1 MQHARHRGLMAS
13 ACLVLLVGVLAGCGG
28 GSSSSSGGSGG
39 SGSTTGHQGGT
50 MVLAWNGIG
59 SSIDPAVDY
68 DQNWTLLYMIYD
80 GLLTWKKVGGSDGN
94 TLVPDLA
101 QEIPQATDGGK
112 TYVFHLRPGIT
123 YSDGTAVKA
132 SDFLR
137 AIEREFTVPGPVGSF
152 YQGIVG
158 GDACA
163 KTPKTCDLSKGIVA
177 DDAAGTV
184 TFHLVS
190 PDPDFLQKLALPFG
204 YAVPSNT
211 PDKEVGPSNPLP
223 ATGPYM
229 IDHYTP
235 NQEILLVR
243 NPEFHEW
250 SKDAQPQGYPDKI
263 DIRLSLTSEAEV
275 TMVEHGQADWM
286 YDQPPSDRLNEIA
299 TQYTNQVHLN
309 PVPQVFH
316 MALNT
321 RVAPFD
327 NVKVRQAVNY
337 ATDRAAIIKA
347 WGGPQVATPTCQIL
361 PPDFPGYAAYCPY
374 TTSPGD
380 GKWHG
385 PDMAK
390 AQQLVAESG
399 TKGQKV
405 AVICTPDE
413 ASKAV
418 CLYFV
423 SLLKQ
428 LGYDSSIK
436 VLSAAVEYPYVQDS
450 SNKAQISFS
459 YWYPDYP
466 SGADWFDVVVG
477 CNGFHPNSTASAN
490 LSEFCDP
497 TIQKMTEKAIETS
510 VTDQAA
516 ANQMWTQ
523 VDKAT
528 TDQAPWVSLFLPKHI
543 DFVSSRVGNYIFDP
557 NVLVGGILID
567 QAWAEVALLRCR
579 PSEGSSTRLIRS
591 RTRRPRAGSPGAA
604 RGRWPVTSW
613 CETGWRWRRWRC
625 SWGSWWCRSWGR
637 STPITSPTPTRS
649 PAS

>member
-1 MQHARHRGLMAS
+1 MNQIRRNSWVGA
-13 ACLVLLVGVLAGCGG
+13 ACIALLVGGLTGCGG
-28 GSSSSSGGSGG
+28 GSSTSTGASTGGGG
-39 SGSTTGHQGGT
+39 DHRGGT
-50 MVLAWNGIG
+50 LVLDWNGIG

-68 DQNWTLLYMIYD
+68 DQNWTLLNLVYD
-80 GLLTWKKVGGSDGN
+80 GLVTWKKVGGSAGN

-101 QEIPQATDGGK
+101 TSVPTPTDGGR
-112 TYVFHLRPGIT
+112 TYTFTLRKNIT
-123 YSDGTAVKA
+123 FSNGSAVKA

-152 YQGIVG
+152 YQGIIG

-163 KTPKTCDLSKGIVA
+163 KTPKTCDLSKGIVT

-184 TFHLVS
+184 TFHLTS

-204 YAVPSNT
+204 YAVPANT
-211 PDKEVGPSNPLP
+211 PDKEVGPSSPLP

-243 NPEFHEW
+243 NPHFRQW
-250 SKDAQPQGYPDKI
+250 SKDAQPAGYPDQI
-263 DIRLSLTSEAEV
+263 EIRLSLTTEAEV
-275 TMVEHGQADWM
+275 TQIEQNQADWM
-286 YDQPPSDRLNEIA
+286 YDQPPNDRLNEIA
-299 TQYTNQVHLN
+299 TKYPNQVHLN

-321 RVAPFD
+321 RAAPFD
-327 NVKVRQAVNY
+327 NLKVRQAVNY
-337 ATDRAAIIKA
+337 ATDRSAIVKA
-347 WGGPQVATPTCQIL
+347 WGGPQLATPTCQIL
-361 PPDFPGYAAYCPY
+361 PPDFPGYEPYCPY
-374 TTSPGD
+374 TVNAGD

-385 PDMAK
+385 PDLAK
-390 AQQLVAESG
+390 AEQLIAESG
-399 TKGQKV
+399 TKGQKI

-413 ASKAV
+413 ASKSV

-423 SLLKQ
+423 SLFKQ

-466 SGADWFDVVVG
+466 SGADFFDVVVG
-477 CNGFHPNSTASAN
+477 CHGYHPNSTASAN

-497 TIQKMTEKAIETS
+497 HVQAMTAQAIKTS
-510 VTDQAA
+510 VTNRDA
-516 ANQMWTQ
+516 ANQQWAA

-528 TDQAPWVSLFLPKHI
+528 TDQAPWISLFLPRHI
-543 DFVSSRVGNYIFDP
+543 DFTSSRVGNYIFDP
-557 NVLVGGILID
+557 NVLVGGMLLD
-567 QAWAEVALLRCR
+567 QVWVK
-579 PSEGSSTRLIRS
+579 
-591 RTRRPRAGSPGAA
+591 
-604 RGRWPVTSW
+604 
-613 CETGWRWRRWRC
+613 
-625 SWGSWWCRSWGR
+625 
-637 STPITSPTPTRS
+637 
-649 PAS
+649 

>member
-1 MQHARHRGLMAS
+1 MKHARRHGLMTS

-28 GSSSSSGGSGG
+28 SSSSSSGGSSG
-39 SGSTTGHQGGT
+39 SASTTGHKGGT

-68 DQNWTLLYMIYD
+68 DQNWTLLNLIYD

-112 TYVFHLRPGIT
+112 TYVFHLRPGIM

-235 NQEILLVR
+235 NQVILLVR
-243 NPEFHEW
+243 NPKFHEW

-275 TMVEHGQADWM
+275 TMVEQGQADWM

-299 TQYTNQVHLN
+299 TKYTNQVHLN
-309 PVPQVFH
+309 PVPQVYH
-316 MALNT
+316 MAMNT

-327 NVKVRQAVNY
+327 NVKVRQALNY

-361 PPDFPGYAAYCPY
+361 PPDFPGYEAYCPY
-374 TTSPGD
+374 TTNPGD
-380 GKWHG
+380 GTWHG
-385 PDMAK
+385 ADVAK
-390 AQQLVAESG
+390 AQQLIAESG

-413 ASKAV
+413 ASKAI

-497 TIQKMTEKAIETS
+497 TIQKMTEKAIQTS

-516 ANQMWTQ
+516 ANEQWKA

-543 DFVSSRVGNYIFDP
+543 DFVSARVGNYIFDP

-567 QAWAEVALLRCR
+567 QAWVK
-579 PSEGSSTRLIRS
+579 
-591 RTRRPRAGSPGAA
+591 
-604 RGRWPVTSW
+604 
-613 CETGWRWRRWRC
+613 
-625 SWGSWWCRSWGR
+625 
-637 STPITSPTPTRS
+637 
-649 PAS
+649 

>member
-1 MQHARHRGLMAS
+1 MQVRARRAVAVGV
-13 ACLVLLVGVLAGCGG
+13 CLAALVGILAGCGG
-28 GSSSSSGGSGG
+28 GSSSSSGSSTPAGG
-39 SGSTTGHQGGT
+39 AGGNHMGGT
-50 MVLAWNGIG
+50 MVLDWNGIG

-68 DQNWTLLYMIYD
+68 DQNWTFLWMLYD
-80 GLLTWKKVGGSDGN
+80 GLVTWKKVGGSEGN

-101 QEIPQATDGGK
+101 TSIPAATDGGK
-112 TYVFHLRPGIT
+112 TYAFTLRKGIQF
-123 YSDGTAVKA
+123 SNGTPLKA

-163 KTPKTCDLSKGIVA
+163 KTPKSCDLSKGIVA

-190 PDPDFLQKLALPFG
+190 PDPDFLQKLALPFA
-204 YAVPSNT
+204 YAIPSNT
-211 PDKEVGPSNPLP
+211 PDKEVGPSSPLP
-223 ATGPYM
+223 GTGPYM

-243 NPEFHEW
+243 NPHFKVW
-250 SKDAQPQGYPDKI
+250 SKDAQPQVYPDKMLI
-263 DIRLSLTSEAEV
+263 KLSLSTEAEV
-275 TMVEHGQADWM
+275 TQIEQGQADWM

-299 TQYTNQVHLN
+299 TQYQNQVHLN
-309 PVPQVFH
+309 PVPQVYH

-327 NVKVRQAVNY
+327 NVKVRQALNY

-374 TTSPGD
+374 TTNPGD

-390 AQQLVAESG
+390 AQQLIDQSG
-399 TKGQKV
+399 TKGQKIS
-405 AVICTPDE
+405 VICTPDE
-413 ASKAV
+413 ASKAI

-423 SLLKQ
+423 SLFKQ
-428 LGYDSSIK
+428 LGYASDIK

-497 TIQKMTEKAIETS
+497 QIQKMTEHAIQTS
-510 VTDQAA
+510 VTDQNA
-516 ANQMWTQ
+516 ANQEWAQ
-523 VDKAT
+523 IDKAT
-528 TDQAPWVSLFLPKHI
+528 TDQAPWISLFLPRHI
-543 DFVSSRVGNYIFDP
+543 DFVSKRVGNYIFDP
-557 NVLVGGILID
+557 NVLVGGILLG
-567 QAWAEVALLRCR
+567 QAWVQ
-579 PSEGSSTRLIRS
+579 
-591 RTRRPRAGSPGAA
+591 
-604 RGRWPVTSW
+604 
-613 CETGWRWRRWRC
+613 
-625 SWGSWWCRSWGR
+625 
-637 STPITSPTPTRS
+637 
-649 PAS
+649 

>member
-1 MQHARHRGLMAS
+1 MQHARRHGLMAG

-28 GSSSSSGGSGG
+28 SSSSSSGGSSG
-39 SGSTTGHQGGT
+39 SGGSTTGHMGGT

-68 DQNWTLLYMIYD
+68 DQNWTLLNMIYD
-80 GLLTWKKVGGSDGN
+80 GLVTWKKVGGSDGN

-101 QEIPQATDGGK
+101 QQIPQATDGGK
-112 TYVFHLRPGIT
+112 TYVFHLRPGIM
-123 YSDGTAVKA
+123 YSDGTPVKA

-163 KTPKTCDLSKGIVA
+163 KTSKSCDLSKGIVA

-184 TFHLVS
+184 TFHLTA
-190 PDPDFLQKLALPFG
+190 PDPDFLQKLALPFA

-243 NPEFHEW
+243 NPKFHEW

-299 TQYTNQVHLN
+299 TKYTNQVHLN
-309 PVPQVFH
+309 PVPQVYH

-374 TTSPGD
+374 TTNPGD

-390 AQQLVAESG
+390 AQQLVARVRHQGPEG
-399 TKGQKV
+399 GRHLHAGRGQQGHLPVLRV
-405 AVICTPDE
+405 A
-413 ASKAV
+413 A
-418 CLYFV
+418 
-423 SLLKQ
+423 
-428 LGYDSSIK
+428 
-436 VLSAAVEYPYVQDS
+436 
-450 SNKAQISFS
+450 
-459 YWYPDYP
+459 
-466 SGADWFDVVVG
+466 
-477 CNGFHPNSTASAN
+477 
-490 LSEFCDP
+490 
-497 TIQKMTEKAIETS
+497 
-510 VTDQAA
+510 QAA
-516 ANQMWTQ
+516 RLRL
-523 VDKAT
+523 VDQGAERRGGVPLRAGLEQQGPDQLQLLVSRTTRPAPTGSTSSSAVTGSTPTAPPAPTCRSSAT
-528 TDQAPWVSLFLPKHI
+528 
-543 DFVSSRVGNYIFDP
+543 
-557 NVLVGGILID
+557 
-567 QAWAEVALLRCR
+567 R
-579 PSEGSSTRLIRS
+579 PS
-591 RTRRPRAGSPGAA
+591 RR
-604 RGRWPVTSW
+604 
-613 CETGWRWRRWRC
+613 
-625 SWGSWWCRSWGR
+625 
-637 STPITSPTPTRS
+637 
-649 PAS
+649 

>member
-1 MQHARHRGLMAS
+1 
-13 ACLVLLVGVLAGCGG
+13 
-28 GSSSSSGGSGG
+28 
-39 SGSTTGHQGGT
+39 

-68 DQNWTLLYMIYD
+68 DQNWTLLNLIYD

-101 QEIPQATDGGK
+101 QQIPQATDGGK

-123 YSDGTAVKA
+123 YSDGTPVKA

-163 KTPKTCDLSKGIVA
+163 KTPKSCDLSKGIVA

-184 TFHLVS
+184 TFHLTA

-243 NPEFHEW
+243 NPKFHEW

-309 PVPQVFH
+309 PVPQVYH

-337 ATDRAAIIKA
+337 ATDRAAIIKV

-374 TTSPGD
+374 TTNPGD

-390 AQQLVAESG
+390 AQQLIAESG

-413 ASKAV
+413 ASKAD
-418 CLYFV
+418 LP
-423 SLLKQ
+423 
-428 LGYDSSIK
+428 
-436 VLSAAVEYPYVQDS
+436 VLRVAA
-450 SNKAQISFS
+450 
-459 YWYPDYP
+459 
-466 SGADWFDVVVG
+466 
-477 CNGFHPNSTASAN
+477 
-490 LSEFCDP
+490 
-497 TIQKMTEKAIETS
+497 
-510 VTDQAA
+510 QAA
-516 ANQMWTQ
+516 RLRL
-523 VDKAT
+523 VDQGAERRGGVPLRAGLEQQGP
-528 TDQAPWVSLFLPKHI
+528 DQLQLLVSGLPVRRRLVRRRRGLQRVPPQQHRQRQPVGVLRPDDPEDDGEGDPDQRHRPGRGQPDVERRSTRPRPTRRRGSRCSFPSHI

-567 QAWAEVALLRCR
+567 QAWVK
-579 PSEGSSTRLIRS
+579 
-591 RTRRPRAGSPGAA
+591 
-604 RGRWPVTSW
+604 
-613 CETGWRWRRWRC
+613 
-625 SWGSWWCRSWGR
+625 
-637 STPITSPTPTRS
+637 
-649 PAS
+649 

>member
-1 MQHARHRGLMAS
+1 MQHARRHGLMTS

-28 GSSSSSGGSGG
+28 SSSSSSGGSSG
-39 SGSTTGHQGGT
+39 SGSATGHKGGT

-68 DQNWTLLYMIYD
+68 DQNWTLLNLIYD

-101 QEIPQATDGGK
+101 QEIPKATDGGK
-112 TYVFHLRPGIT
+112 TYVFHLRPGIM

-243 NPEFHEW
+243 NPKFHEW

-275 TMVEHGQADWM
+275 TMVEQGQADWM

-309 PVPQVFH
+309 PVPQVYH
-316 MALNT
+316 MAMNT

-327 NVKVRQAVNY
+327 NVKVRQALNY

-374 TTSPGD
+374 TTNPGD
-380 GKWHG
+380 GTWHG
-385 PDMAK
+385 ADMARP
-390 AQQLVAESG
+390 AADAESG

-413 ASKAV
+413 ASKAI

-497 TIQKMTEKAIETS
+497 DDPEDDGEGDP
-510 VTDQAA
+510 DQRHRPGRGKRAVEGRGQGHDRPGA
-516 ANQMWTQ
+516 MGVA
-523 VDKAT
+523 VPS
-528 TDQAPWVSLFLPKHI
+528 QAHRL
-543 DFVSSRVGNYIFDP
+543 RVGARRQLHLRP
-557 NVLVGGILID
+557 QRAGGRHPDRPSLG
-567 QAWAEVALLRCR
+567 EVALHRCR
-579 PSEGSSTRLIRS
+579 PSEGSSTRLTRS
-591 RTRRPRAGSPGAA
+591 RTRRPRAGSPVAA

-613 CETGWRWRRWRC
+613 CETGWRWPPWPC
-625 SWGSWWCRSWGR
+625 FWGSWWCRSWGR
-637 STPITSPTPTRS
+637 STPTT
-649 PAS
+649 

>member
-1 MQHARHRGLMAS
+1 MQQPRTRSFTFA
-13 ACLVLLVGVLAGCGG
+13 LLVALAVAGLAGCGG
-28 GSSSSSGGSGG
+28 SSSNSGSSA
-39 SGSTTGHQGGT
+39 GSTGGAEHRGGT

-68 DQNWTLLYMIYD
+68 DQNWTILWLMYD
-80 GLLTWKKVGGSDGN
+80 GLVTWKKVGGSDGN

-101 QEIPQATDGGK
+101 TSIPKPTDGGT
-112 TYVFHLRPGIT
+112 TYTFTLRKAVKF
-123 YSDGTAVKA
+123 SDGTPVQA
-132 SDFLR
+132 SDFVR
-137 AIEREFTVPGPVGSF
+137 AIEREFTVPGPVGSL

-163 KTPKTCDLSKGIVA
+163 KTPKTCDLSRGIVA

-184 TFHLVS
+184 SFHLVG

-204 YAVPSNT
+204 YAVPADT

-243 NPEFHEW
+243 NPQFHEW
-250 SKDAQPQGYPDKI
+250 SHDAQPNVYPDKI
-263 DIRLSLTSEAEV
+263 QIKLSLTTESEV
-275 TMVEHGQADWM
+275 TMIEHSEADWM

-299 TQYTNQVHLN
+299 SQYADQVHLN

-316 MALNT
+316 MAMNT

-327 NVKVRQAVNY
+327 NVKVRQAMNY
-337 ATDRAAIIKA
+337 ATDRNAIIKV

-361 PPDFPGYAAYCPY
+361 PPNFPGYEPYCPY
-374 TTSPGD
+374 TVNAGD

-385 PDMAK
+385 PDMNK
-390 AQQLVAESG
+390 ARQLIDESG
-399 TKGQKV
+399 TKGQKI

-413 ASKAV
+413 ASKSI

-423 SLLKQ
+423 SLFKQ

-436 VLSAAVEYPYVQDS
+436 VLSAAVEYPYTQDS

-466 SGADWFDVVVG
+466 SGADWFDVVIG
-477 CNGFHPNSTASAN
+477 CHGFHPNSTASSN

-497 TIQKMTEKAIETS
+497 AIEKMTEQAIKTS
-510 VTDQAA
+510 VTDQDS
-516 ANQMWTQ
+516 ANQMWAQ
-523 VDKAT
+523 IDKAT
-528 TDQAPWVSLFLPKHI
+528 TDQAPWIPLFLPRHI
-543 DFVSSRVGNYIFDP
+543 DFTSARVGNYIFDP
-557 NVLVGGILID
+557 NVLVGGILLG
-567 QAWAEVALLRCR
+567 QAWVK
-579 PSEGSSTRLIRS
+579 
-591 RTRRPRAGSPGAA
+591 
-604 RGRWPVTSW
+604 
-613 CETGWRWRRWRC
+613 
-625 SWGSWWCRSWGR
+625 
-637 STPITSPTPTRS
+637 
-649 PAS
+649 

>member
-1 MQHARHRGLMAS
+1 
-13 ACLVLLVGVLAGCGG
+13 
-28 GSSSSSGGSGG
+28 
-39 SGSTTGHQGGT
+39 
-50 MVLAWNGIG
+50 
-59 SSIDPAVDY
+59 
-68 DQNWTLLYMIYD
+68 
-80 GLLTWKKVGGSDGN
+80 
-94 TLVPDLA
+94 
-101 QEIPQATDGGK
+101 
-112 TYVFHLRPGIT
+112 
-123 YSDGTAVKA
+123 
-132 SDFLR
+132 
-137 AIEREFTVPGPVGSF
+137 VGSF

-243 NPEFHEW
+243 NPKFHEW

-309 PVPQVFH
+309 PVPQVYH
-316 MALNT
+316 MAMNT

-327 NVKVRQAVNY
+327 NVKVRQALNY
-337 ATDRAAIIKA
+337 ATDRSAIIKA

-374 TTSPGD
+374 TTTPGD

-390 AQQLVAESG
+390 AQQLISESG

-497 TIQKMTEKAIETS
+497 DIQKMTEKAIQTS
-510 VTDQAA
+510 VTDQNA

-567 QAWAEVALLRCR
+567 QAWVK
-579 PSEGSSTRLIRS
+579 
-591 RTRRPRAGSPGAA
+591 
-604 RGRWPVTSW
+604 
-613 CETGWRWRRWRC
+613 
-625 SWGSWWCRSWGR
+625 
-637 STPITSPTPTRS
+637 
-649 PAS
+649 

>member
-1 MQHARHRGLMAS
+1 MQHARRRGLMAS

-28 GSSSSSGGSGG
+28 GSSSSSGGSSGS
-39 SGSTTGHQGGT
+39 SGSTTGHMGGT

-68 DQNWTLLYMIYD
+68 DQNWTLLNLIYD

-101 QEIPQATDGGK
+101 QQIPQATDGGK
-112 TYVFHLRPGIT
+112 TYVFHLRPGIA
-123 YSDGTAVKA
+123 YSNGTPVKA

-163 KTPKTCDLSKGIVA
+163 KTPKSCDLSKGIVA

-184 TFHLVS
+184 TFHLTA

-243 NPEFHEW
+243 NPKFHEW

-263 DIRLSLTSEAEV
+263 EIRLSLTSEAEV
-275 TMVEHGQADWM
+275 TMVEQGQADWM

-327 NVKVRQAVNY
+327 NVKVRQGLNY
-337 ATDRAAIIKA
+337 ATDRAAVIKA

-361 PPDFPGYAAYCPY
+361 PPDFPGYEAYCPY
-374 TTSPGD
+374 TTNPGD
-380 GKWHG
+380 GTWHG

-390 AQQLVAESG
+390 AQQLIAESG
-399 TKGQKV
+399 TKGEKV

-413 ASKAV
+413 ASKAI

-477 CNGFHPNSTASAN
+477 CNGFHANSTASAN

-497 TIQKMTEKAIETS
+497 TIQKMTEKAIQTS

-516 ANQMWTQ
+516 ANEQWKA

-567 QAWAEVALLRCR
+567 QAWVK
-579 PSEGSSTRLIRS
+579 
-591 RTRRPRAGSPGAA
+591 
-604 RGRWPVTSW
+604 
-613 CETGWRWRRWRC
+613 
-625 SWGSWWCRSWGR
+625 
-637 STPITSPTPTRS
+637 
-649 PAS
+649 

>member
-1 MQHARHRGLMAS
+1 MQQRRTRRVTFA
-13 ACLVLLVGVLAGCGG
+13 LLVVFVLAVAGCGG
-28 GSSSSSGGSGG
+28 GSSSSSGS
-39 SGSTTGHQGGT
+39 SAGSTGGAEHRGGT

-68 DQNWTLLYMIYD
+68 DQNWTILWMMYD
-80 GLLTWKKVGGSDGN
+80 GLVTWKKVGGSDGN

-101 QEIPQATDGGK
+101 TSIPKPTDGGK
-112 TYVFHLRPGIT
+112 TYTFTLRKAIKF
-123 YSDGTAVKA
+123 SDGTPVEA

-137 AIEREFTVPGPVGSF
+137 AIEREFTVPGPVGSL

-163 KTPKTCDLSKGIVA
+163 KTPKTCDLSQGIVA

-184 TFHLVS
+184 SFHLVG

-204 YAVPSNT
+204 YAVPPDT
-211 PDKEVGPSNPLP
+211 PDTEVGPSNPLP

-243 NPEFHEW
+243 NPQFHEW
-250 SKDAQPQGYPDKI
+250 SHDAQPNVYPDKI
-263 DIRLSLTSEAEV
+263 QIKLSLTTESEV
-275 TMVEHGQADWM
+275 TMVEHGEADWM

-299 TQYTNQVHLN
+299 SQYADQVHLN

-316 MALNT
+316 MAMNT
-321 RVAPFD
+321 RAAPFD
-327 NVKVRQAVNY
+327 NVKVRQAMNY
-337 ATDRAAIIKA
+337 ATDRNALIKV
-347 WGGPQVATPTCQIL
+347 WGGPKVATPTCQIL
-361 PPDFPGYAAYCPY
+361 PPNFPGYEPYCPY
-374 TTSPGD
+374 TVNAGD

-385 PDMAK
+385 PDMNK
-390 AQQLVAESG
+390 ARQLIDESG
-399 TKGQKV
+399 TKGQKI

-413 ASKAV
+413 ASKAI

-423 SLLKQ
+423 SLFKE

-436 VLSAAVEYPYVQDS
+436 VLSAAVEYPYTQDS

-477 CNGFHPNSTASAN
+477 CHGFHPNSTASSN

-497 TIQKMTEKAIETS
+497 AIQKMTEQAINTS
-510 VTDQAA
+510 VTDQDA
-516 ANQMWTQ
+516 ANQMWAEI
-523 VDKAT
+523 DKAT
-528 TDQAPWVSLFLPKHI
+528 TDQAPWIPLFLPRHI
-543 DFVSSRVGNYIFDP
+543 DFVSARVGNYIFDP
-557 NVLVGGILID
+557 NVLVGGILLG
-567 QAWAEVALLRCR
+567 QAWVK
-579 PSEGSSTRLIRS
+579 
-591 RTRRPRAGSPGAA
+591 
-604 RGRWPVTSW
+604 
-613 CETGWRWRRWRC
+613 
-625 SWGSWWCRSWGR
+625 
-637 STPITSPTPTRS
+637 
-649 PAS
+649 